1 MDGLADSSK
10 ANVIE
15 PIIVGANFARLSLSG
30 VTGPVWLKRDSGRVL
45 VAEGLNSKH
54 GHGQPELAQSIR
66 RHVDV
71 FLSVPTVSQLPEFLE
86 ARVAMGDV

>member
-10 ANVIE
+10 ANFIE
-15 PIIVGANFARLSLSG
+15 PIMVGANFARLSLNG

-54 GHGQPELAQSIR
+54 EHDQPELAQSTR
-66 RHVDV
+66 RHGDL
-71 FLSVPTVSQLPEFLE
+71 FPIGPHGFAIAGVP
-86 ARVAMGDV
+86 